1 MRRKWAIFV
10 MLSACMVILCGMVQ
24 PAALQAQSGAA
35 AQAGAAAAQDDPV
48 RTLVSRLDIEKY
60 KATIKALTQFGGLIK
75 TRLGLHEIGQGR
87 CSSKNGLVLLELV
100 GPGAKC
106 KQLAAKLAAIEGIE
120 VQQMVFKH

>member
-1 MRRKWAIFV
+1 MADHT
-10 MLSACMVILCGMVQ
+10 ILGVHVTDRLKHAVKVQ
-24 PAALQAQSGAA
+24 
-35 AQAGAAAAQDDPV
+35 
-48 RTLVSRLDIEKY
+48 E
-60 KATIKALTQFGGLIK
+60 ALTQFGGLIK

-100 GPGAKC
+100 GPDAKC